1 MKTAELLSLTKSL
14 KTDTQEVYFRNR
26 EEKAF
31 NSSWED
37 QELACRPESW
47 TVNRNSLILDKGRNV
62 FQTERVRVISRRK
75 YI

>member
-37 QELACRPESW
+37 QELACRPES
-47 TVNRNSLILDKGRNV
+47 
-62 FQTERVRVISRRK
+62 
-75 YI
+75 